1 MPYFLMY
8 QMTLITNMVTE
19 SFVIQML
26 LGIVSFVGVL
36 MVKQLMKI
44 ADAVNGIQKDLQVLT
59 NDHTNLKEDVEEIK
73 ERVKSLER
81 A

>member
-1 MPYFLMY
+1 MTEGFL
-8 QMTLITNMVTE
+8 IN
-19 SFVIQML
+19 IL

-59 NDHTNLKEDVEEIK
+59 NDHTNLKEDVQEIK
-73 ERVKSLER
+73 QRVTLLERV
-81 A
+81 